1 MLPRVS
7 FAKPAEFQT
16 MDMWPR
22 WHIQMPDVLVKVSWC
37 ASYSVI
43 FYVCHNIICTT
54 NTFQACFRME
64 ILHLELHLT
73 SSALF
78 RSVRQSLA
86 HHFPMHVAF
95 LAILYTCI
103 ISLSARFQ
111 PYSIQTEQSTAL
123 PASSRTAALSLAT
136 VQITVPSPTQSPP
149 DHWERYQS
157 PEILENP
164 LLFVRNVL
172 GPFA

>member
-7 FAKPAEFQT
+7 FAKPTEFQT

-22 WHIQMPDVLVKVSWC
+22 WHIQMPDVLVKVCWC

-54 NTFQACFRME
+54 NPFQACFRME

-95 LAILYTCI
+95 LAIHLYYLPFRQIPT
-103 ISLSARFQ
+103 
-111 PYSIQTEQSTAL
+111 YSIQMEQTSHSAACL
-123 PASSRTAALSLAT
+123 FANRSSLTCHRANNSAEPDPITSRPLGTLS
-136 VQITVPSPTQSPP
+136 V
-149 DHWERYQS
+149 